1 MPYRLMLCILWGAL
15 AFDADLLALDTLRVG
30 NNGNVSWAGQTFGSA
45 VQPLPAEY
53 KVSRFSTEVGNVPGN
68 IIDLS
73 NLAVVSPQVLV
84 KTLIQAPPELLAG
97 ERALAEEKLLDAISS
112 LSGTTAITPSQREG
126 LSLIRIDFAADI
138 PLDEAVAQVAA
149 AP

>member
-1 MPYRLMLCILWGAL
+1 MPYRLVLGILWSVLAL
-15 AFDADLLALDTLRVG
+15 GTDLLALDTLRVG
-30 NNGNVSWAGQTFGSA
+30 NNGNVSWAGQTFGAA

-68 IIDLS
+68 VIDLS

-97 ERALAEEKLLDAISS
+97 ELALAEEKLLDAVAS
-112 LSGTTAITPSQREG
+112 LSGTTAITPSRARG
-126 LSLIRIDFAADI
+126 TLPDS
-138 PLDEAVAQVAA
+138 P
-149 AP
+149 